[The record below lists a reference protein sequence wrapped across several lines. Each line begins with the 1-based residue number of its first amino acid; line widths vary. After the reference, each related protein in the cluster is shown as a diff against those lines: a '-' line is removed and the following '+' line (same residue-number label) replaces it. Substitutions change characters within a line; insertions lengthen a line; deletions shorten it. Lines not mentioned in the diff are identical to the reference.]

1 MDFKDFLSKAK
12 ERYIKNLDNCYE
24 NIEFLYDEISVI
36 NDIIARYMRK
46 KAGFTRT
53 KEERRREVADLRYSI
68 FDIYQNI
75 NYYKSCI
82 NVEKKEMKR
91 IYDTYGNFDTI
102 EDEYIYED
110 CKYLE
115 ELQEPPENYS

>member
-24 NIEFLYDEISVI
+24 NIDFLYDEISVI

-110 CKYLE
+110 CEYLE